1 MVLLLL
7 GLLGGNE
14 SREDLFRIELDITG
28 VDFADI
34 GATIW
39 RANLYL
45 VPVSTEVPAV
55 MEAVRIIGVGAEPIS
70 VAIMM
75 ASVVAPAPIL
85 DLLDGTSTINGGTQP
100 CRGAEGRG
108 LSAIRDQRASREHGG
123 RDIDEKKFSH

>member
-1 MVLLLL
+1 MPCALAGTAATQSVAPAARAIASFFMMVLLLL

-75 ASVVAPAPIL
+75 AS
-85 DLLDGTSTINGGTQP
+85 
-100 CRGAEGRG
+100 
-108 LSAIRDQRASREHGG
+108 
-123 RDIDEKKFSH
+123 